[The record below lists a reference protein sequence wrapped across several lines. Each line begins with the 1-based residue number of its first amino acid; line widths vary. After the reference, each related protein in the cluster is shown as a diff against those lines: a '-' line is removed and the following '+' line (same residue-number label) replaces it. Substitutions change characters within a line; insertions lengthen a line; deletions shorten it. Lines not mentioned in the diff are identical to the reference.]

1 MVASTYSL
9 YYNSV
14 KARCEKKKKNNNSR
28 YRNAPFQFSARRCEW
43 DDWWKLKLKRKKRS
57 MRSFVV
63 YLDMQRYPNSV
74 WKLLTIHRQKEKKEI
89 AYTKLAVSQRV
100 GPPGLGQRGD
110 GEQKDL
116 INWKGA
122 VSFQSFSTCLLC
134 PSSYSGTIHTVQL
147 SWATGR
153 KSRWEIKPLKGNF
166 SYYMAWCLY
175 QAYMT

>member
-122 VSFQSFSTCLLC
+122 VSFFKAFRLVCCVRLA
-134 PSSYSGTIHTVQL
+134 IAVL
-147 SWATGR
+147 SIRSNLAGPQVESQDE
-153 KSRWEIKPLKGNF
+153 K
-166 SYYMAWCLY
+166 
-175 QAYMT
+175 